1 MSIRKFSEYVKQ
13 RFQEEIIREAE
24 IQNTKLKQSIQ
35 DALGSMAQGEESEWM
50 GLNTKNISHD
60 LQDIILGLGEV
71 KRTTS
76 PERLLDIRKSVRKGV
91 TIRELISMI
100 ADEGGPPSIH
110 HDDIEERLPAAGVPN
125 VPFSIGQSDFE
136 TV

>member
-1 MSIRKFSEYVKQ
+1 MSTRKFSEYVKL
-13 RFQEEIIREAE
+13 RFQEEILREAE
-24 IQNTKLKQSIQ
+24 VQDTKLKQAIQ
-35 DALGSMAQGEESEWM
+35 DALGDMSQGREESYWM
-50 GLNTKNISHD
+50 NLNTKNFSHD

-71 KRTTS
+71 KRRAS
-76 PERLLDIRKSVRKGV
+76 PEKLLDIRKSVRKGV

-100 ADEGGPPSIH
+100 ADEGGPH
-110 HDDIEERLPAAGVPN
+110 LVHDDNVEERLPAAG